1 MPWMG
6 SWIMIIPSD
15 FIHKALNRPFEDVQS
30 STSPGT
36 LFSSCWVR
44 LGTNTSAL
52 MVLCIFLNDPEA
64 PSTCSLHRAG

>member
-30 STSPGT
+30 STSPGR
-36 LFSSCWVR
+36 LFS
-44 LGTNTSAL
+44 
-52 MVLCIFLNDPEA
+52 P
-64 PSTCSLHRAG
+64 RAGSGWAQTLAL